1 MRQDPFVLSHL
12 SHLPSSSPS
21 PPLLFALLLAQSYL
35 ALTLLSSCTM
45 IVATTVLRSLLPFFL
60 GIRSTAAFSSHSLF
74 LLSHRHTAAAAPASF
89 LSPTSFAR
97 TLTQHNMSSSA
108 SDDVDIAANI
118 AHVRQVIDDAI
129 ASSERKSGSVRLVA
143 VSKTKPLELLQAAYE
158 VRRCVS

>member
-1 MRQDPFVLSHL
+1 MAQKDARPQSCDTIL
-12 SHLPSSSPS
+12 SSSLISHIFLLPHPS
-21 PPLLFALLLAQSYL
+21 PSFCCQTFHLQL
-35 ALTLLSSCTM
+35 TM

-60 GIRSTAAFSSHSLF
+60 GIRSSAAFSSHSIF
-74 LLSHRHTAAAAPASF
+74 LSSYRHTAAAAPSSF

-97 TLTQHNMSSSA
+97 TLTQHNMSSTA

-118 AHVRQVIDDAI
+118 AHVRRVIDDAT

>member
-1 MRQDPFVLSHL
+1 MVTFDLSL
-12 SHLPSSSPS
+12 
-21 PPLLFALLLAQSYL
+21 ALLK
-35 ALTLLSSCTM
+35 LSSCTM

-74 LLSHRHTAAAAPASF
+74 LSSHRHTAAAAPASF

-108 SDDVDIAANI
+108 SDVDVDIAANI
-118 AHVRQVIDDAI
+118 AHVRQVIDDAT

>member
-1 MRQDPFVLSHL
+1 
-12 SHLPSSSPS
+12 
-21 PPLLFALLLAQSYL
+21 
-35 ALTLLSSCTM
+35 M

-74 LLSHRHTAAAAPASF
+74 LSSHRHTAAAAPASF

-108 SDDVDIAANI
+108 SDVDVDIAANI
-118 AHVRQVIDDAI
+118 AHVRQVIDDAT

>member
-1 MRQDPFVLSHL
+1 
-12 SHLPSSSPS
+12 
-21 PPLLFALLLAQSYL
+21 
-35 ALTLLSSCTM
+35 M

-74 LLSHRHTAAAAPASF
+74 LSSHRHTAAAAPASF

-118 AHVRQVIDDAI
+118 ANVRQMIDDAT

-158 VRRCVS
+158 VRDVVS